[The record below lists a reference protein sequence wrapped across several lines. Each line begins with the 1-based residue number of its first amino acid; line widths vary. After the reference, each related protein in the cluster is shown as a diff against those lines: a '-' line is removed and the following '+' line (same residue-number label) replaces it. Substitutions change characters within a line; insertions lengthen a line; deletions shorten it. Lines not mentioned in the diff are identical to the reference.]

1 MWFRGRWTGFLGSVL
16 LYAAGAVGQ
25 SSVTVVVNNS
35 AHVEAAVLRNAETE
49 AARLFSAAG
58 ITLRWLTC
66 DQTDA
71 CRRSL
76 LPAELVLHIVRNGK
90 TQNDSVYG
98 EAFLDE
104 DGRGQYADVF
114 FDRVRAA
121 QANTDVGRLLGVVA
135 AHELGHLLLGSR
147 SHSQVGIMQPVW
159 ERDSVR
165 KLEMGMLSF
174 TPNQARLMQRRVGL
188 ENRLQV
194 RSLARS
200 ESEFG
205 LLTDWPLGLRF

>member
-1 MWFRGRWTGFLGSVL
+1 MGFRGKWTGFLGSVL

-35 AHVEAAVLRNAETE
+35 AHVEAAVLRKAETE
-49 AARLFSAAG
+49 ATRLFSAAG
-58 ITLRWLTC
+58 ITLRWLNC

-76 LPAELVLHIVRNGK
+76 LPTELVLHIVRNGK

-121 QANTDVGRLLGVVA
+121 QANTDAGQLLGLVA

-165 KLEMGMLSF
+165 KLGMGMLSF
-174 TPNQARLMQRRVGL
+174 TANQARLMQQRVDL
-188 ENRLQV
+188 ATRLQV